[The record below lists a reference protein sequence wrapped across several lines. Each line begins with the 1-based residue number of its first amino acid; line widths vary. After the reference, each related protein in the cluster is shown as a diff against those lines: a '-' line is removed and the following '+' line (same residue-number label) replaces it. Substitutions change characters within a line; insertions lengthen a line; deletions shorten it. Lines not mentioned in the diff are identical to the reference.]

1 MMRLNLLSLVTPG
14 ALVFVGLATAEPPV
28 NERARVLKEFSDRA
42 EKYAELHKEAAA
54 TVPPLPEKARPEQIE
69 AHENA
74 LAKAVRGA
82 RARPRQGD
90 IFVPE
95 VVPLFLELLRS
106 DLAGP
111 QGKDARETIK
121 DGNPRVEKPSTPPDE
136 PRPKPVVLVP
146 NAPYPE
152 GAPLST
158 VPPDLLAKLPKLPEP
173 LEYRFVGGH
182 LILHDA
188 EARLVVDFLKEVV
201 A

>member
-1 MMRLNLLSLVTPG
+1 MMRLRTPWWAMLG
-14 ALVFVGLATAEPPV
+14 ALVAAGAATADPPV

-42 EKYAELHKEAAA
+42 EKYVELHKKLAAD
-54 TVPPLPEKARPEQIE
+54 VPKLPEKAEPEQIA
-69 AHENA
+69 AHEKA
-74 LAKAVRGA
+74 LAKAIQVGRSGA
-82 RARPRQGD
+82 RQGD

-95 VVPLFLELLRS
+95 VVPVFVELLRS
-106 DLAGP
+106 DLAGR

-121 DGNPRVEKPSTPPDE
+121 DGNPREEKPPARPAE
-136 PRPKPVVLVP
+136 PKPKPVVLVP

-158 VPPDLLAKLPKLPEP
+158 VPPELLAKLPKLPEP

-182 LILHDA
+182 LILHDV
-188 EARLVVDFLKEVV
+188 EARLVVDFLKEIV